1 MIHLLINNKDF
12 QGIAAG
18 QLIAFK
24 GGGYHTQIIAPSVI
38 KRTKPFSTSS
48 LLVSSFLGNSG
59 LIFFSL

>member
-48 LLVSSFLGNSG
+48 LLVSSLGNSG